1 MNELIALHN
10 ARTGANLAPF
20 RPETLLA
27 LILAQFGGMWDTF
40 VKEGFQPFVD
50 RYLESWIH
58 SCVCFPF
65 RLRSRGTPSRANSPL
80 LLSHN
85 SDQRVTI
92 ESTGQVVKIVGIT
105 PDHGLLRTLPVDVDR
120 NGREVYGGGMGIKK
134 FVDLQP
140 DGNGFDMLK
149 SLLVAR

>member
-1 MNELIALHN
+1 MTRAD
-10 ARTGANLAPF
+10 P
-20 RPETLLA
+20 
-27 LILAQFGGMWDTF
+27 
-40 VKEGFQPFVD
+40 
-50 RYLESWIH
+50 
-58 SCVCFPF
+58 
-65 RLRSRGTPSRANSPL
+65 PSFTNK
-80 LLSHN
+80 

-105 PDHGLLRTLPVDVDR
+105 PDHGLLRTLPIDVDR
-120 NGREVYGGGMGIKK
+120 SGREVYGGGMGISKK